1 MYTVGLDVDTRAYF
15 TAATCAISFN
25 KTSSVNTP
33 LLFFNGIL
41 YKKYSTCVGEEANLV
56 VPPHKTDN
64 TALTLWNKQLGLSSM
79 NTKSQ
84 ITVKERD
91 MLVLTPRVRSII
103 IGLILSDG
111 WMQKRGHWNPRIALK
126 QSEKNFRYLW
136 EVFNELAYLCSFF
149 PFSSKQLLR
158 GKTFYSLTLQTRQL
172 ACLMEIFNLFY
183 VEEKGKFIKTIK
195 PDLFFYFDYI
205 ALAHLIQQKSNIK
218 NNFSLIYRDK
228 IKYSL
233 FINVEGFTI
242 KDIVLLMNI
251 LMIRFRLSCS
261 LRSVNNQQRIT
272 INRNSIPLLLCG
284 IRPFIY
290 SMPAVT
296 SFSLSSYRL
305 YSKGSAEGS
314 IFKKSPATS
323 SLCNPVLSYDNA
335 DVLKK
340 SIIDENKGK
349 AGVYCWVNLITGNTY
364 IGSSINLAK
373 RFQNYFSYNYISD
386 TKRNMLIEKAL
397 LKYGYSNFRLDIL
410 PPYPKGIG
418 GGGGPSGDPRRVGS
432 LRGKSIVIRMKQY
445 LKNSIIWIYLN
456 LSIIF

>member
-1 MYTVGLDVDTRAYF
+1 
-15 TAATCAISFN
+15 
-25 KTSSVNTP
+25 
-33 LLFFNGIL
+33 
-41 YKKYSTCVGEEANLV
+41 
-56 VPPHKTDN
+56 
-64 TALTLWNKQLGLSSM
+64 
-79 NTKSQ
+79 
-84 ITVKERD
+84 
-91 MLVLTPRVRSII
+91 
-103 IGLILSDG
+103 
-111 WMQKRGHWNPRIALK
+111 
-126 QSEKNFRYLW
+126 
-136 EVFNELAYLCSFF
+136 
-149 PFSSKQLLR
+149 
-158 GKTFYSLTLQTRQL
+158 
-172 ACLMEIFNLFY
+172 MEIFNLFY

-349 AGVYCWVNLITGNTY
+349 AGVYC
-364 IGSSINLAK
+364 
-373 RFQNYFSYNYISD
+373 
-386 TKRNMLIEKAL
+386 
-397 LKYGYSNFRLDIL
+397 
-410 PPYPKGIG
+410 
-418 GGGGPSGDPRRVGS
+418 
-432 LRGKSIVIRMKQY
+432 
-445 LKNSIIWIYLN
+445 
-456 LSIIF
+456 